1 MKKVFKHSRALMI
14 ILALMLAFTPMS
26 ALANTGETKT
36 VNYVALGDSLA
47 AGVYFDKSVGTGYA
61 DHIKSD
67 LESIGYEV
75 NLDNQENQVPILGR
89 TSQINEQ

>member
-1 MKKVFKHSRALMI
+1 
-14 ILALMLAFTPMS
+14 MLAFTPMS
-26 ALANTGETKT
+26 ALADTGEKKT

-47 AGVYFDKSVGTGYA
+47 AGVYFNKSVGTGYA

-75 NLDNQENQVPILGR
+75 NLDNQGKSGYNSGDVLDNLMNI
-89 TSQINEQ
+89 